1 MLSQPIVLQYDED
14 LHAGAGAYTYKKL
27 RAIIAAALFVI
38 QTILRKRQEFRIFR
52 KSLESEKDAHQNN
65 LDDLNSGR
73 IVLLTKYMYI
83 YIRTTRADELLNS
96 S

>member
-1 MLSQPIVLQYDED
+1 MLFQPIVLQYDKD
-14 LHAGAGAYTYKKL
+14 LHARAEAFTYKKL

-38 QTILRKRQEFRIFR
+38 QTILRKRQEIRIFR
-52 KSLESEKDAHQNN
+52 KSPESEKDAHQNN